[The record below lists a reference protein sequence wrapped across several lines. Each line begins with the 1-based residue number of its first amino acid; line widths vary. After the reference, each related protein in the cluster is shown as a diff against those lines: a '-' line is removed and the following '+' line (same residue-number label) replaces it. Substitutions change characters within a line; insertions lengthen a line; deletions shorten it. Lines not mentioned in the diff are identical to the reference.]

1 MQAHVVQAPLLMFDE
16 SGARV
21 REVTLVCEAAVRIRV
36 NGVLVAETQCMPD
49 GLAEL
54 AVGFLV
60 TAGVVRTRSEL
71 LRVEVNAEALVV
83 DVAADLPPGRLEG
96 LSGRGRIGSGLGRGV
111 TLPEGPS
118 SVRSAD
124 DGRPADPGPPIP
136 SDPLEPSRSE
146 ACAGSERTASSL
158 TLPAARIMELG
169 HLFDNRPGLY
179 QQTQCVHSA
188 ALSDGTRYLHFAE
201 DLGRHS
207 AVDKVIGLA
216 FLSGEHFTDLV
227 LLCSG
232 RFASDMVTKVARV
245 GVPLVISPAAAT
257 HEAVLLAERH
267 QITLCGRVRQHSM
280 TVYSAS
286 WRVT

>member
-1 MQAHVVQAPLLMFDE
+1 MQVHVVQAPLLTFDE
-16 SGARV
+16 SGARL
-21 REVTLVCEAAVRIRV
+21 REATLVCEAAVRIRV
-36 NGVLVAETQCMPD
+36 NGVLAAETQCMPD

-96 LSGRGRIGSGLGRGV
+96 MTGRGRVASGSGRGV

-118 SVRSAD
+118 PVA
-124 DGRPADPGPPIP
+124 PADGDREARLGSPA
-136 SDPLEPSRSE
+136 SAAPLEARHPETCTSSPRTPS
-146 ACAGSERTASSL
+146 GL
-158 TLPAARIMELG
+158 TMPAARIMELG

-232 RFASDMVTKVARV
+232 RFASDMVAKVARV

-267 QITLCGRVRQHSM
+267 QITLCGRVRQRSM
-280 TVYSAS
+280 TVYSAP